1 MRGEDNMKLLLI
13 IDAQEGFMNEENR
26 KITNDIIEHVKNEEY
41 NLIIATRFINKIDS
55 LYNKDSYRREI
66 TMLSSKAKLVEG
78 IGELADITIMK
89 STYTALTTDLDK
101 LLKKNEVKEVYLS
114 GFNIESSIIATAF
127 GLFDEDIKPIIL
139 SKLCGTMR
147 EDTFKQNALMI
158 LGNTI
163 GKDNIL

>member
-1 MRGEDNMKLLLI
+1 MKLLLI

-127 GLFDEDIKPIIL
+127 GLFDEDVKPIIL

>member
-1 MRGEDNMKLLLI
+1 MRGGDNMKLLLI

-127 GLFDEDIKPIIL
+127 GLFDEDVKPIIL

>member
-127 GLFDEDIKPIIL
+127 GLFDEDVKPIIL

>member
-13 IDAQEGFMNEENR
+13 IDAQEGFMNEENK

-101 LLKKNEVKEVYLS
+101 LLKKNDVKEVYLS